1 MPEPRGTHPVVRLA
15 LAVALVALA
24 GCATVAPVDRGRF
37 EANGRLVVANLDCG
51 RRDALVAKPGAFAPG
66 QPLRLTVWNIH
77 KNGEPGWDA
86 DLTRFA
92 AASDL
97 VLLQEASLDPALR
110 AILRHAGRFFVHA
123 DAWELGGVA
132 RGVLTASAAAP
143 LEACVLRAME
153 PLLALP
159 KSALVA
165 WFRIEG
171 RYETLAVANLHA
183 INFAPLI
190 GTWRDQIDA
199 LGAILANHRGPLVV
213 AGDFNTWNA
222 ERVDALEAFA
232 RRLGLAEAS
241 LSFGEPARFLGRPVD
256 TLFTR
261 GIDVE
266 DAWIEDVASSDHK
279 PIVAT
284 IRISRP

>member
-1 MPEPRGTHPVVRLA
+1 MRDGRPGRPGPVRGERPPGRREPRLRASRRARRETRRVRARTAAQAHGLEHPQERRT
-15 LAVALVALA
+15 
-24 GCATVAPVDRGRF
+24 GM
-37 EANGRLVVANLDCG
+37 G
-51 RRDALVAKPGAFAPG
+51 RRPHPFRHRERPRAP
-66 QPLRLTVWNIH
+66 
-77 KNGEPGWDA
+77 A
-86 DLTRFA
+86 
-92 AASDL
+92 
-97 VLLQEASLDPALR
+97 
-110 AILRHAGRFFVHA
+110 
-123 DAWELGGVA
+123 GGVA
-132 RGVLTASAAAP
+132 RPGAARDPPARRALLRALRRMGTRGRREGRPDRIGRGAARSLRPACHGAAP
-143 LEACVLRAME
+143 RPAQVGPRRLVSHRRTLRDARGREPARDQLRAAHRN
-153 PLLALP
+153 LARP
-159 KSALVA
+159 DRCA
-165 WFRIEG
+165 R
-171 RYETLAVANLHA
+171 
-183 INFAPLI
+183 
-190 GTWRDQIDA
+190 RDS
-199 LGAILANHRGPLVV
+199 RESPGPLVV